1 MSDDHTTIDDP
12 FRTGKT
18 YSVSQAAAL
27 AKVSQG
33 TVRNWLFGG
42 REVDPVFGQK
52 GRHPDQLALVSFLE
66 LSELIVAARF
76 RKLRIQLQRIREAHD
91 FASKQWE
98 VDYPFAHL
106 NLQSIGGHIL
116 SKFEEEQPARGGHFV
131 VLSSPKQHL
140 LPGLVSE
147 ELARFDYAADKFAAR
162 WFPFGREVPVVVDPR
177 FSAGQPTIVDR
188 GVRVEIIRK
197 RWKAGEPV
205 SSIARDFELEP
216 PQVEAVLQRVA

>member
-1 MSDDHTTIDDP
+1 MSDYKNIDDP

-27 AKVSQG
+27 AKVSHG

-42 REVDPVFGQK
+42 LEVEPVFGSSEK
-52 GRHPDQLALVSFLE
+52 GRGDLALVSFLE

-76 RKLRIQLQRIREAHD
+76 RRLKIRLQRIRDAHD
-91 FASKQWE
+91 FASKDWK

-116 SKFEEEQPARGGHFV
+116 SKFEEEQPAPGGHFV
-131 VLSSPKQHL
+131 VLSSPEQYL

-147 ELARFDYAADKFAAR
+147 ELANFEYARDKFAAR

-188 GVRVEIIRK
+188 GVRVDIVRR
-197 RWKAGEPV
+197 RWKAGETV

-216 PQVEAVLQRVA
+216 PQVEAVLQHVA